1 MIREVMNVEAG
12 SLLFLEGRELEVAV
26 AFNSSIASFRKFRLK
41 LGQGIAGC
49 VAARGEAVIANDI
62 EKTMHFF
69 PVIDDESGFRTRSA
83 LCVPMISQG
92 QVIGVIEVL
101 NKLNGDFDGNDRD
114 LLQAIAASVCIALE
128 NARLYKET
136 VAAAEHERNVRQ
148 VFQKFVPK
156 EVVDT
161 IIHGLE
167 SGQAVI
173 EEVKRVTLLNI
184 DIRGFSRMAKQMGP
198 QRTVA
203 LLNQFFAAMGEV
215 VFRHHGIVDKYLGDG
230 FLAVFGAPV
239 SSTGDADNA
248 VQAALDMRRC
258 LAEVNRSVS
267 PDLGTA
273 IHMGI
278 SIHTGEVVVGN
289 IGFEK
294 KMDYTVIGDAVNTV
308 FRMQGLV
315 KIFPN
320 GALISGATLRSVRSR
335 LMVHAV
341 AVPEEFQRD
350 LGEVAVYE
358 LLGSETPAA
367 GLVLAG
373 AAASVAGASLMKLPT

>member
-1 MIREVMNVEAG
+1 
-12 SLLFLEGRELEVAV
+12 
-26 AFNSSIASFRKFRLK
+26 
-41 LGQGIAGC
+41 
-49 VAARGEAVIANDI
+49 
-62 EKTMHFF
+62 
-69 PVIDDESGFRTRSA
+69 
-83 LCVPMISQG
+83 
-92 QVIGVIEVL
+92 
-101 NKLNGDFDGNDRD
+101 
-114 LLQAIAASVCIALE
+114 
-128 NARLYKET
+128 
-136 VAAAEHERNVRQ
+136 

-167 SGQAVI
+167 SGQAVV

-203 LLNQFFAAMGEV
+203 LLNRFFEAMGEV
-215 VFRHHGIVDKYLGDG
+215 VFRHHGVVDKYLGDG

-258 LAEVNRSVS
+258 LAGVNLGVS
-267 PDLGTA
+267 PDPGTS
-273 IHMGI
+273 IQMGI

-315 KIFPN
+315 KTFPN
-320 GALISGATLRSVRSR
+320 GVLISGATLRSVRSR
-335 LMVHAV
+335 LTTHAV
-341 AVPEEFQRD
+341 VMPEEFQRD
-350 LGEVAVYE
+350 LGDVAVYE
-358 LLGSETPAA
+358 LLASETAAA
-367 GLVLAG
+367 GSVLTGGVAP
-373 AAASVAGASLMKLPT
+373 VAGSPLMKLPA

>member
-1 MIREVMNVEAG
+1 
-12 SLLFLEGRELEVAV
+12 
-26 AFNSSIASFRKFRLK
+26 
-41 LGQGIAGC
+41 
-49 VAARGEAVIANDI
+49 
-62 EKTMHFF
+62 
-69 PVIDDESGFRTRSA
+69 
-83 LCVPMISQG
+83 MISQG
-92 QVIGVIEVL
+92 RVIGVIEVL
-101 NKLNGDFDGNDRD
+101 NKLDGDFDANDRD

-136 VAAAEHERNVRQ
+136 VTAAEHERNVRRM
-148 VFQKFVPK
+148 FQKFVPK

-167 SGQAVI
+167 SGKAVI
-173 EEVKRVTLLNI
+173 EEVKNVTILNI

-203 LLNQFFAAMGEV
+203 LLNRFFAAMGEV
-215 VFRHHGIVDKYLGDG
+215 AFRHHGVVDKYLGDG

-239 SSTGDADNA
+239 SSPGDADNA

-258 LAEVNRSVS
+258 LAELNLDVS
-267 PDLGTA
+267 TNLGTV

-278 SIHTGEVVVGN
+278 SVHTGEVVVGN

-315 KIFPN
+315 KGFPN
-320 GALISGATLRSVRSR
+320 GVLISGSTLRSVRSR

-341 AVPEEFQRD
+341 AVPEEFRRD
-350 LGEVAVYE
+350 LGELAVYE
-358 LLGSETPAA
+358 LLGSETAAPGPVFPGGAEPAA
-367 GLVLAG
+367 G
-373 AAASVAGASLMKLPT
+373 SFSLKLPV